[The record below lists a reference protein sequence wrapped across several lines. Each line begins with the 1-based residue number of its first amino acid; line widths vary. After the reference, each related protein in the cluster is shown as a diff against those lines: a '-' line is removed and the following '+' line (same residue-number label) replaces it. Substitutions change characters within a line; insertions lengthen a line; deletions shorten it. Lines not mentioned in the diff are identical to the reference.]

1 MLIEELINFIID
13 LVDDEFS
20 RFLYPFRAQYYFL
33 NRGCLELAKVLKHY
47 YPTGKMVINDHRNH
61 ILFLYQ
67 GDIYDA
73 TGKVKLNTYEEVID
87 MSLIENFIGNHEI
100 KFEGKMPH
108 DAIIEE
114 LTQINDDYIKKLINR
129 TSK

>member
-1 MLIEELINFIID
+1 MEEFIYFILD

-33 NRGCLELAKVLKHY
+33 NGGCLELAKVLKHY
-47 YPTGKMVINDHRNH
+47 YPTGKIVINGNRNH

-67 GDIYDA
+67 GDTYDA
-73 TGKVKLNTYEEVID
+73 TGKVKLNPYEEVMD
-87 MSLIENFIGNHEI
+87 MSLIEDFIGNHEI

-114 LTQINDDYIKKLINR
+114 LTQINDNYIKKLTNR

>member
-1 MLIEELINFIID
+1 
-13 LVDDEFS
+13 
-20 RFLYPFRAQYYFL
+20 
-33 NRGCLELAKVLKHY
+33 
-47 YPTGKMVINDHRNH
+47 
-61 ILFLYQ
+61 
-67 GDIYDA
+67 
-73 TGKVKLNTYEEVID
+73 
-87 MSLIENFIGNHEI
+87 MSLIENFIENHEI